1 MIGWLSRKKMM
12 TICNLLVDPLKRKR
26 VSTILNKER
35 KMTTSVSNSNLQIT
49 LLSRTSHLQI
59 SCQVSTVSSVR
70 QWPQQHS
77 HLNTTITSLELL
89 RSQPLSI
96 LRRHLK
102 LLEEA
107 AITVLRI
114 LRALFRF
121 LNLEEAGRRLTILSS
136 NHSLIHYLYIQV
148 VWRIRILIISLNQ
161 IILTHNKM
169 IKP

>member
-1 MIGWLSRKKMM
+1 MIGWLYKKKMM

-26 VSTILNKER
+26 ASTILNRER
-35 KMTTSVSNSNLQIT
+35 KMTISVSSSNHQIT
-49 LLSRTSHLQI
+49 LLSRTSHPPI
-59 SCQVSTVSSVR
+59 SCQVSTVSSAR

-77 HLNTTITSLELL
+77 HHNTTITSLELL
-89 RSQPLSI
+89 RLQPLSI

-102 LLEEA
+102 LLEEV

-114 LRALFRF
+114 LRVLFRY
-121 LNLEEAGRRLTILSS
+121 LSLEEAGHRLIILSS
-136 NHSLIHYLYIQV
+136 NHSLIHYLYILV